1 MVSRNNILT
10 VSNYVIS
17 VTSLSRRFS
26 KNTVKNSR
34 RFCKI
39 LALSKTKASRKN
51 SACFWKGVLSTL
63 KANSRKYL
71 IRKTVVVLVFPF
83 QKRWICQMSKIKGWM
98 CSTMAS
104 FESPKYWK
112 NFLLLKIIIKCCLN
126 YLKISIDNTFTIQ
139 YVFFF
144 RNICLT
150 KLTNE
155 NGTTKNILKQD
166 RKSVV

>member
-1 MVSRNNILT
+1 
-10 VSNYVIS
+10 
-17 VTSLSRRFS
+17 
-26 KNTVKNSR
+26 
-34 RFCKI
+34 
-39 LALSKTKASRKN
+39 
-51 SACFWKGVLSTL
+51 
-63 KANSRKYL
+63 
-71 IRKTVVVLVFPF
+71 
-83 QKRWICQMSKIKGWM
+83 M

-126 YLKISIDNTFTIQ
+126 HLKISIDNTFTIQ

-155 NGTTKNILKQD
+155 NETTKNILKRFTPNCQQD
-166 RKSVV
+166 SWTKAKPDAMQYARKPNQPQPCCHPLICDNQ